1 MKTSDLE
8 ALIKNR
14 KFSEYI
20 RCALMMGQS
29 GKLDLQSHANLAA
42 AYTSL
47 GQLSRG
53 SEVAKEVI
61 NRIKENKNQKKE
73 FRLMEAMCENI
84 IGIEARRNR
93 KFGEAARHFQRSHN
107 LHPMDEY
114 LGNYALILKDLG
126 RTQEALEYFQKIFH
140 NKNTSKSYLEGLVL
154 SAYYDDIPLEKKT
167 EIIKACGETY
177 RINKVES
184 DQWGPS
190 FYRPDSVLRVGFVS
204 GDLHQHSV
212 SSFLSPFN
220 QPCKRFG
227 VEVHYFYTGIPIDGF
242 TKRLVQAADGF
253 HFCHSLTDSE
263 LLKLIR
269 TQRIDVLID
278 LSGHTRNNRLGVFA
292 MRGAPV
298 QASWLGFGF
307 TSGVP
312 NLDYRLSHDSIDP
325 PEISGVFYS
334 ETVVGINPSPVSFKP
349 QKNVDVE
356 SKLSNHSLLFTF
368 ASVTNIARI
377 SRRSVAV
384 WSRILKRCDKS
395 VLLIEYPRDQS
406 EDLNGKYLSGIFADY
421 GINSDRLAFV
431 DRVNENQ
438 YSIFNRI
445 DVVLDPLPSN
455 QGTMTFDALYMGVP
469 VITLKGECA
478 MHRMGAGLL
487 EILGGCEDLIS
498 NSEEGYVEAAVLIYQ
513 KNPSGLSVGSR
524 NANRTRFLESPLCN
538 PDRFIEGFFR
548 GIREIYARTLLA
560 NLGEVKSDQIQKLHA
575 GMADISLNTAEVIQS
590 LGEVGVKILAYPSS
604 PWNLTRQMGVI
615 DSITD
620 PKEKK
625 ATLETILSLYSN
637 NQKLIRHYAVEGV
650 RC

>member
-1 MKTSDLE
+1 
-8 ALIKNR
+8 
-14 KFSEYI
+14 
-20 RCALMMGQS
+20 
-29 GKLDLQSHANLAA
+29 
-42 AYTSL
+42 
-47 GQLSRG
+47 
-53 SEVAKEVI
+53 
-61 NRIKENKNQKKE
+61 
-73 FRLMEAMCENI
+73 MCENI

-93 KFGEAARHFQRSHN
+93 KFGEAARHFQRSHS
-107 LHPMDEY
+107 LHPIDEY
-114 LGNYALILKDLG
+114 LGNYGLILKDLG
-126 RTQEALEYFQKIFH
+126 RTQEALVIFQKIFH
-140 NKNTSKSYLEGLVL
+140 NKNSSQKYLEGLVL
-154 SAYYDDIPLEKKT
+154 SAYYDDISLAKKS
-167 EIIKACGETY
+167 EIIKACGERY
-177 RINKVES
+177 RKKQIETERWNPEL
-184 DQWGPS
+184 
-190 FYRPDSVLRVGFVS
+190 YRPDSVLRIGFVS

-212 SSFLSPFN
+212 SSFLAPFN
-220 QPCKRFG
+220 QPCERFG
-227 VEVHYFYTGIPIDGF
+227 VEVHYFYTGIPIDAF

-253 HFCHSLTDSE
+253 HFCNSLTDSE
-263 LLKLIR
+263 LLKVIR

-307 TSGVP
+307 TSGVQ

-325 PEISGVFYS
+325 PEIADAFYS
-334 ETVVGINPSPVSFKP
+334 ETVVGIHPTPFSFKP

-356 SKLSNHSLLFTF
+356 PKPSHHPSIFTF

-384 WSRILKRCDKS
+384 WSNILKRCDKS

-406 EDLNGKYLSGIFADY
+406 EDLNGNYLRGMFADY
-421 GINSDRLAFV
+421 GVDSDRLVFV

-469 VITLKGECA
+469 VVTLKGECA

-487 EILGGCEDLIS
+487 EILGGFEDLIS
-498 NSEEGYVEAAVLIYQ
+498 NSEEEYVEAAVLIYQ
-513 KNPSGLSVGSR
+513 KYPSGLSVVTR
-524 NANRTRFLESPLCN
+524 NVNRTRFLESPLCSA
-538 PDRFIEGFFR
+538 DRFIEGFFR
-548 GIREIYARTLLA
+548 AIREIYTRTLLA
-560 NLGEVKSDQIQKLHA
+560 NFGEVKSDQIKKLHA
-575 GMADISLNTAEVIQS
+575 GMADFSLNSAEVIQS
-590 LGEVGVKILAYPSS
+590 LGEVGMKILAHSSS
-604 PWNLTRQMGVI
+604 PWNLTRQMSVI
-615 DSITD
+615 DGIND

-637 NQKLIRHYAVEGV
+637 NQRLIRHYEVEGV

>member
-20 RCALMMGQS
+20 RCALLMGQS
-29 GKLDLQSHANLAA
+29 GKLDLQSQANLAA
-42 AYTSL
+42 AYASL
-47 GQLSRG
+47 GQLSNA

-61 NRIKENKNQKKE
+61 NKIKDNKNQKKE
-73 FRLMEAMCENI
+73 YRLMEAMCGNI

-93 KFGEAARHFQRSHN
+93 NFGEAARHFQRSHN
-107 LHPMDEY
+107 LHPIDEY

-126 RTQEALEYFQKIFH
+126 RTQEALEYFQSIFN
-140 NKNTSKSYLEGLVL
+140 NKNTSQSYLEGLVL
-154 SAYYDDIPLEKKT
+154 SAYYDDIPLAKKT

-177 RINKVES
+177 RNKVKS
-184 DQWGPS
+184 DQWSPH

-204 GDLHQHSV
+204 GDLHQHAV

-220 QPCKRFG
+220 QPCERFG

-263 LLKLIR
+263 LLKVIR

-292 MRGAPV
+292 MRAAPV

-325 PEISGVFYS
+325 PEIADVFYS
-334 ETVVGINPSPVSFKP
+334 ETVVGIHPTPFCFKP
-349 QKNVDVE
+349 QKIVDVE
-356 SKLSNHSLLFTF
+356 SKSSNHPLLFTF

-377 SRRSVAV
+377 SRRSAAV

-406 EDLNGKYLSGIFADY
+406 EDLNGNYLRGMFADC
-421 GINSDRLAFV
+421 GINGDRLVFI
-431 DRVNENQ
+431 DRINENQ

-487 EILGGCEDLIS
+487 EILGGCEDFIS
-498 NSEEGYVEAAVLIYQ
+498 SNEAEYVEAAVSIY
-513 KNPSGLSVGSR
+513 KKYPNGLSVGAR
-524 NANRTRFLESPLCN
+524 NANRTRFLESPLCH

-548 GIREIYARTLLA
+548 AIREIYVRTLLA
-560 NLGEVKSDQIQKLHA
+560 NLGEVKSHQIQKLHA
-575 GMADISLNTAEVIQS
+575 GMADINLDTVEIIQS
-590 LGEVGVKILAYPSS
+590 LGEVGMKILAHPSS
-604 PWNLTRQMGVI
+604 PWNLTRQISVI

-637 NQKLIRHYAVEGV
+637 NQRLIRHYSVNGV